1 VEGLEHG
8 EKPIKERSTLELVQS
23 IAQDSGSL
31 VRKEIELAKQE
42 ILEAVTARAKAAA
55 GFAVAGVFGFVGF
68 LFAAAAGAWALSL
81 VLPLWASWLIVA
93 GAFLLLAGGA
103 AMFAMTRLKVPP
115 MAPEETKRTVKEDV
129 EWARAQLRP

>member
-1 VEGLEHG
+1 MEALDQG
-8 EKPIKERSTLELVQS
+8 EKPIRERSTLELVQS
-23 IAQDSGSL
+23 IAQDSGTL

-42 ILEAVTARAKAAA
+42 IFEALVARAKAAA
-55 GFAVAGVFGFVGF
+55 GLVVAGLFGLVGM
-68 LFAAAAGAWALSL
+68 LFAATAGAWALSL

-93 GAFLLLAGGA
+93 GAFLLLAGAGA
-103 AMFAMTRLKVPP
+103 VFAMAHLKVPP